1 MAGFSFKRIP
11 IRNGYGLVHR
21 LPFKWFFTAGF
32 IFGIIFMNIEKST
45 LLDSTGLFNENT
57 FIGMNGMSVDSS
69 ALFYYV
75 LKKRFGSAAVL
86 AILSTTYLGLPVC
99 ALFVL
104 WQGVLFGSFIAAL
117 AFRYG
122 IKGIILAFMSMF
134 PQYLIYIPAF
144 IGLIFMCESLNRKI
158 YFQKYPENILNK
170 KNKLADLTKIPIVFS
185 AIFIGTIF
193 ESFVN
198 PKLLTWF
205 LKIF

>member
-1 MAGFSFKRIP
+1 
-11 IRNGYGLVHR
+11 
-21 LPFKWFFTAGF
+21 
-32 IFGIIFMNIEKST
+32 
-45 LLDSTGLFNENT
+45 
-57 FIGMNGMSVDSS
+57 
-69 ALFYYV
+69 
-75 LKKRFGSAAVL
+75 
-86 AILSTTYLGLPVC
+86 VC